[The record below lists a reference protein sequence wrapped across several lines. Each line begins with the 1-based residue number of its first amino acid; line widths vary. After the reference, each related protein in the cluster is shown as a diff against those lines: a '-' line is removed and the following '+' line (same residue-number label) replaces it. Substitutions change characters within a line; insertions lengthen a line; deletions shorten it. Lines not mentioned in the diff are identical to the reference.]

1 MPGTWMQITW
11 SRILIFI
18 FNVTSQVSCL
28 TSKDLSF
35 LIWEIRIISWLTTL
49 KRWKMKRCLR
59 RVDLILQFETHT
71 HTHTHTQLWLFDSG
85 KVYHMGVFKCNT
97 QLFLLRNLSLLTNIG
112 NKLVVTNGVQG
123 NLGVGEWEVKT
134 IGCKVG
140 SRMYCTS
147 QGI

>member
-11 SRILIFI
+11 SRILILI
-18 FNVTSQVSCL
+18 FNVISQVSCL

-71 HTHTHTQLWLFDSG
+71 HTHTHTTLALWQWKGLSNGCFQMQYTIFCFKKFKPIHKYRGQPSG
-85 KVYHMGVFKCNT
+85 YQWGTGQF
-97 QLFLLRNLSLLTNIG
+97 RS
-112 NKLVVTNGVQG
+112 
-123 NLGVGEWEVKT
+123 GEVRGKNYR
-134 IGCKVG
+134 V
-140 SRMYCTS
+140 
-147 QGI
+147 

>member
-35 LIWEIRIISWLTTL
+35 LIWEIRIICWLTTL

-71 HTHTHTQLWLFDSG
+71 HTHTHTTLALWQWKGLSYGCFQMQYAIISSKKFKPTHKYREQTSG
-85 KVYHMGVFKCNT
+85 YQWGAGQFRSGGVRGKNYW
-97 QLFLLRNLSLLTNIG
+97 
-112 NKLVVTNGVQG
+112 V
-123 NLGVGEWEVKT
+123 
-134 IGCKVG
+134 
-140 SRMYCTS
+140 
-147 QGI
+147 

>member
-11 SRILIFI
+11 SRILILI
-18 FNVTSQVSCL
+18 FNVISQVSCL

-59 RVDLILQFETHT
+59 RVDLILQFETHS
-71 HTHTHTQLWLFDSG
+71 HTHTQLWLFDSG
-85 KVYHMGVFKCNT
+85 KDCLMGVFKCNT
-97 QLFLLRNLSLLTNIG
+97 QFFVLRNLSLFTNIG
-112 NKLVVTNGVQG
+112 DNLVVTNEVQG
-123 NLGVGEWEVKT
+123 NLGVGKWEVKT
-134 IGCKVG
+134 IGFKVG

-147 QGI
+147 HGI

>member
-1 MPGTWMQITW
+1 
-11 SRILIFI
+11 
-18 FNVTSQVSCL
+18 
-28 TSKDLSF
+28 
-35 LIWEIRIISWLTTL
+35 
-49 KRWKMKRCLR
+49 MKRCLR

-123 NLGVGEWEVKT
+123 NLGVGE
-134 IGCKVG
+134 
-140 SRMYCTS
+140 
-147 QGI
+147 

>member
-1 MPGTWMQITW
+1 MPSTRMQITW
-11 SRILIFI
+11 SRILVLI
-18 FNVTSQVSCL
+18 FNVISQVSCL

-35 LIWEIRIISWLTTL
+35 LKWEIRIISWLTTL
-49 KRWKMKRCLR
+49 KRWKMKRYLR

-71 HTHTHTQLWLFDSG
+71 QLHLWLFDRG
-85 KVYHMGVFKCNT
+85 KDYHMGVFKCNT

-123 NLGVGEWEVKT
+123 NLGVREWEVQT
-134 IGCKVG
+134 TGCKVG
-140 SRMYCTS
+140 SRMCCTS